1 MSSSHL
7 EKFLFN
13 NENLIIHWDTLLEI
27 WAIMLSILVVT
38 VLFKHKLTSEA
49 GKMGKVQFIFESI
62 YDIWEKQINSQI
74 KWQGQRFI
82 PLIGSLFVFVL
93 IAYWFGLLPIWK
105 FITLIPGWPI
115 LPNGEKLELLP
126 PTNDINVTL
135 GLALIALIAYL
146 WAGTAS
152 SGLSYWLPYFGF
164 SLDPNQKIKFN
175 PLGIITG
182 AIEWLDLLI
191 RPLTLSLRL
200 FANTFAGDM
209 LLMTVI
215 KLSPFMVPVLAL
227 VFEFFVGILQAF
239 IFAMLT
245 TIYIATACS
254 HSSGHHD
261 SHAHK

>member
-7 EKFLFN
+7 EKSLFN
-13 NENLIIHWDTLLEI
+13 NENLSVHLDTLLEI
-27 WAIMLSILVVT
+27 WAIMLLI
-38 VLFKHKLTSEA
+38 VLITAFFSRKLTSEA

-62 YDIWEKQINSQI
+62 YDIWEKQVYSQI
-74 KWQGQRFI
+74 KWQSQKFI

-105 FITLIPGWPI
+105 FIILIPGWPS
-115 LPNGEKLELLP
+115 LPNGEKLELMP

-135 GLALIALIAYL
+135 GLAIIALIAYL

-164 SLDPNQKIKFN
+164 SIDSNKKIKFD
-175 PLGIITG
+175 PLGIIT
-182 AIEWLDLLI
+182 ASIEWLDLLI

-215 KLSPFMVPVLAL
+215 KLSPFLVPLLAL

-254 HSSGHHD
+254 HSSGNH